1 MNELSPLGRLI
12 QAAQDD
18 LGWSNRELERQA
30 GDTRGLGKSNI
41 GKLKKGTFEGVRAP
55 VLKAL
60 ATLIR
65 VPEIQV
71 VQAALETLDLK
82 YTSDEPAT
90 LEDAVAADRSITE
103 RDKRILLAAVTEM
116 KVSERHDREE
126 EQEPGQETRRPQHS
140 SPHRTEDGSTPQRSG
155 APIRDDLEQQRKK
168 KRIADDPA
176 AFGDQARRGDL
187 DYRHQQERAGLA
199 ADTDEAA
206 GRTTSEGVRQW
217 EHADTLGEES
227 QDPGDHHEP

>member
-116 KVSERHDREE
+116 KVSERHDRGE
-126 EQEPGQETRRPQHS
+126 EQEPGTEARREEHS
-140 SPHRTEDGSTPQRSG
+140 SQSSSEDGSTPQRSG
-155 APIRDDLEQQRKK
+155 ASM
-168 KRIADDPA
+168 
-176 AFGDQARRGDL
+176 
-187 DYRHQQERAGLA
+187 RHHYGLA
-199 ADTDEAA
+199 ADMDEAA
-206 GRTTSEGVRQW
+206 DRNPSEGVTQW